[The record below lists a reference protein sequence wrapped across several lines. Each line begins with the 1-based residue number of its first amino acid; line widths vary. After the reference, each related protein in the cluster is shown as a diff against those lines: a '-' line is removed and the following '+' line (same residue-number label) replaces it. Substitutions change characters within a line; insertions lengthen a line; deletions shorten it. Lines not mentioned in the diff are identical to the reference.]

1 MTFSRFGYL
10 KVVLFFSSRATD
22 ASTSTRV
29 DITSTADSSPIRRAV
44 RLSRRARPKKTPLR
58 SSQVLGLGRVSALA
72 VLATRD
78 GEVFL
83 VVFGIL
89 RPGRR
94 WGIVCVVVAS
104 SPSAS
109 AGSLAGDERR
119 SRHRDE
125 RDDAERPAAAAAA
138 VVGERGQRRRE
149 AYRDAAQ
156 RR

>member
-1 MTFSRFGYL
+1 MIYTFSKTTHVTSPARRRQSG
-10 KVVLFFSSRATD
+10 
-22 ASTSTRV
+22 ASQS
-29 DITSTADSSPIRRAV
+29 
-44 RLSRRARPKKTPLR
+44 
-58 SSQVLGLGRVSALA
+58 LGLWRFPPLPLDVAGDREIF
-72 VLATRD
+72 RI
-78 GEVFL
+78 
-83 VVFGIL
+83 VFGIL

-94 WGIVCVVVAS
+94 WGIVRVVVAS
-104 SPSAS
+104 STSAS

-125 RDDAERPAAAAAA
+125 RDDAERPAAAAA

>member
-1 MTFSRFGYL
+1 MLLRRPLHYKVFHFVRIEDQIEFL
-10 KVVLFFSSRATD
+10 KRLQALLNRQSSTHARRHRSILLRWKARSVLW
-22 ASTSTRV
+22 V
-29 DITSTADSSPIRRAV
+29 DFP
-44 RLSRRARPKKTPLR
+44 
-58 SSQVLGLGRVSALA
+58 
-72 VLATRD
+72 
-78 GEVFL
+78 
-83 VVFGIL
+83 
-89 RPGRR
+89 
-94 WGIVCVVVAS
+94 